1 MAAPP
6 ECEEV
11 GRGFKEGVGEDLQ
24 DDEQPNDTRK
34 MENRSKQPNQDSL
47 TWLTSSSN

>member
-11 GRGFKEGVGEDLQ
+11 GQGFKEGVGEDLQ
-24 DDEQPNDTRK
+24 DDEQPQRYKKNGK
-34 MENRSKQPNQDSL
+34 
-47 TWLTSSSN
+47 